1 MSCVSGGLL
10 EALSGVQEPSFRRVP
25 AAAIGS
31 EGDDAVFLA
40 AQYGLEPDPWQERV
54 LRDWLGRRPD
64 GKWAATRCGL
74 AVPRQ
79 NGKNGVLEMRELYG
93 MVLLGETFLHTAH
106 EVKTARKAYKRLL
119 SFFDDERTPPR
130 FPELTA
136 LVAEI
141 RRANG
146 QEAIYLTNGGSVEF
160 IARSKGSGR
169 GFTVDVIV
177 MDEAQE
183 LSEDALAALVPTR
196 SAAPLRNPQLIFT
209 GTPPAPTMNGEVFT
223 RTRAAGLE
231 GRDPRLA
238 WHEWSIPAPGH
249 DDPPLDL
256 DDPGLLAR
264 SNPALGG
271 RVLQETIE
279 DDRSG
284 LSYEGFARERLGV
297 WFDGL
302 GMNARPIDPRAWED
316 LQDAGSAPEKV
327 AAFGVEVSLDR
338 AFSAIGV
345 AGLRADRRIHVEL
358 LPTRRGGAEFV
369 GRGAGWV
376 ISRCV
381 ELDAAQGPAVWA
393 LDGGGEAAGLADD
406 LQKAGLKVIIM
417 STADVAAASSGLAE
431 AVRDKTVVPH
441 GPRPELVA
449 AVEGAKKRPLNDG
462 KYALGRRV
470 STADITALLAVR
482 NAWWATD
489 LGYDVLNSIY

>member
-25 AAAIGS
+25 AAAVGS

-40 AQYGLEPDPWQERV
+40 SQYELQPDPWQEMV

-79 NGKNGVLEMRELYG
+79 NGKNGILEMRELYG
-93 MVLLGETFLHTAH
+93 LVLLGETFLHTAH
-106 EVKTARKAYKRLL
+106 EVKTARKAFKRLL
-119 SFFDDERTPPR
+119 SFFDDEQMPPR
-130 FPELTA
+130 FPELSA

-146 QEAIYLTNGGSVEF
+146 QEAIYFTNGGSVEF

-223 RTRAAGLE
+223 RTRVAGLK
-231 GRDPRLA
+231 GNDPRLA
-238 WHEWSIPAPGH
+238 WHEWSIPAPGL
-249 DDPPLDL
+249 DQPPIDL
-256 DDPGLLAR
+256 DDAGLLAQA
-264 SNPALGG
+264 NPALGG

-297 WFDGL
+297 WFDMTAQLAGIPADSWAERAGAEGRPAGPFAFAL
-302 GMNARPIDPRAWED
+302 SASWPHAEWGSIAVVGRNGDEVWTQIVNHDRGTSWMPARVKALRDEWNPVAIVLDDKDPAVREKTALEQAGVELMPLTSAQVTQAYGMLIASVVGDAPYLRHYDQPELNAAVASAQKRPIG
-316 LQDAGSAPEKV
+316 DAHTWARKGPDDISPVV
-327 AAFGVEVSLDR
+327 AVT
-338 AFSAIGV
+338 
-345 AGLRADRRIHVEL
+345 H
-358 LPTRRGGAEFV
+358 
-369 GRGAGWV
+369 
-376 ISRCV
+376 
-381 ELDAAQGPAVWA
+381 A
-393 LDGGGEAAGLADD
+393 LYGLA
-406 LQKAGLKVIIM
+406 
-417 STADVAAASSGLAE
+417 
-431 AVRDKTVVPH
+431 
-441 GPRPELVA
+441 
-449 AVEGAKKRPLNDG
+449 
-462 KYALGRRV
+462 V
-470 STADITALLAVR
+470 SKPKPPP
-482 NAWWATD
+482 N
-489 LGYDVLNSIY
+489 IY